1 MQLFLRKLLIDENTY
16 NFGGAGLPPKNHFY
30 ISTFYVENQ

>member
-1 MQLFLRKLLIDENTY
+1 LFLRKLLIDENAY

>member
-16 NFGGAGLPPKNHFY
+16 NFGGAGLPLKNHFY
-30 ISTFYVENQ
+30 IITFYVENQ